1 MIVAQVFLEAMEGC
15 HLFLS
20 PFFVMQTRVFRV
32 NPSTIVQIFV
42 SPGSKDG
49 LPLISSSGV
58 GSPSRLSSSVS
69 FHSFRRA
76 QRCSFSSSSQ
86 PELLFLAGFLRS
98 FGSCP
103 FSHGSQALFSVL
115 GTFVGH
121 FDSCPLRSAARRS
134 SRCSLV
140 SLDRS
145 TTFRLQSPARRSFLC
160 WMVSLDPPKAARLR
174 WAARRSSL
182 CSLVSLPRLTAA
194 RLRSSARSRS
204 SPCSLV
210 SLARFWRS
218 AHNSCCL
225 AAASSRARIYWALFS
240 RLKGSASNPF
250 SDDIFASN
258 TSLSFDI
265 FFWTQNLVKW
275 RSFPA
280 TFARLQK
287 IRAKTAASRW
297 RQGYVRD
304 KQTEKLRESSPL
316 LATCGERTRRSWR
329 CAPSSS
335 RRPVFRIFP
344 LWRGG
349 KIIYQFK
356 SQTFRRCHV
365 VGLLKIIFSI
375 HAQKTLL
382 GKRHF

>member
-32 NPSTIVQIFV
+32 SPSTIVQIFV
-42 SPGSKDG
+42 SPGCKNG

-76 QRCSFSSSSQ
+76 FAPALQRCSFSSSSQ

-121 FDSCPLRSAARRS
+121 FESCPLAVSCEALPLLAGFVGPFDNFPFAVTCEALFPLLAGFVGPS
-134 SRCSLV
+134 ESCSFAL
-140 SLDRS
+140 SCEAL
-145 TTFRLQSPARRSFLC
+145 F
-160 WMVSLDPPKAARLR
+160 
-174 WAARRSSL
+174 L
-182 CSLVSLPRLTAA
+182 CSLVSLTRLTAA

-204 SPCSLV
+204 PPCSLV
-210 SLARFWRS
+210 SLTRFWRS

-225 AAASSRARIYWALFS
+225 AAASSRARISWALFS

-250 SDDIFASN
+250 SDDIFASS

-275 RSFPA
+275 RSFTKFPRHVCAFTQKSRQNCRIPMTSGWRPWQTDRETPRELTASCHLRGEDA
-280 TFARLQK
+280 TL
-287 IRAKTAASRW
+287 RA
-297 RQGYVRD
+297 
-304 KQTEKLRESSPL
+304 EL
-316 LATCGERTRRSWR
+316 LAST
-329 CAPSSS
+329 
-335 RRPVFRIFP
+335 VFRIFP
-344 LWRGG
+344 L
-349 KIIYQFK
+349 
-356 SQTFRRCHV
+356 
-365 VGLLKIIFSI
+365 
-375 HAQKTLL
+375 
-382 GKRHF
+382 